1 MNKELGSRRETLQ
14 NTILQMGICNEAR
27 VISSKMG
34 QINPLGYTKMG
45 YDITIYNH
53 VLHAYSN
60 CLCWMVKHDE
70 NIHCKCWY
78 TVYPIFGQ
86 LHLGVATI
94 RCMAPSY
101 LCHRVAFSIQ
111 HSHFWRMRKELSN
124 QKIDFGKHCSTLGSH
139 HFWRVQS
146 GCALRERIHFNYLQL
161 VSISRR
167 KITFQT
173 VSHHFHHF
181 SHVFPCFPMFSHVFP
196 FAQDVPNSFATIFTP
211 HHRNIGIR
219 DRSVVES
226 DIACVPRRDG
236 PNFSADGYVMCWVMC
251 WFWGYRLP
259 DTCEY
264 INMYIYYMCIY
275 NIYMYMKYRK

>member
-1 MNKELGSRRETLQ
+1 
-14 NTILQMGICNEAR
+14 
-27 VISSKMG
+27 
-34 QINPLGYTKMG
+34 
-45 YDITIYNH
+45 
-53 VLHAYSN
+53 
-60 CLCWMVKHDE
+60 MVKHDE

-173 VSHHFHHF
+173 VSHHFHHV
-181 SHVFPCFPMFSHVFP
+181 SHVFPCFPMFSHLPKMFP
-196 FAQDVPNSFATIFTP
+196 TVLPPFSLHITGTSGSGTDLSSRATSPASQEETDP
-211 HHRNIGIR
+211 T
-219 DRSVVES
+219 SQQMATLCAEL
-226 DIACVPRRDG
+226 C
-236 PNFSADGYVMCWVMC
+236 ADSEATGYQIHANT
-251 WFWGYRLP
+251 L
-259 DTCEY
+259 
-264 INMYIYYMCIY
+264 ICIY
-275 NIYMYMKYRK
+275 IICVYIIFICT